1 MQTGVFIFMH
11 RLLIIA
17 LLLAAAPAAASPMQS
32 LVLPSLEYVDGK
44 KPEVKETSVRLADVS
59 GRKPF
64 VLLYWN
70 PSVQHSVDELKRFDA
85 MVRDRRKALP
95 GDDMAFFAATRVI
108 NDKERAAIETVIRE
122 NRLTVPTLI
131 DANLSIATGINA
143 QFIPAYYGENRAGA
157 VALAAYGSLDERMP
171 LWGTLG
177 IALRKAQGDLPSLL
191 KATPPPLSEGSAAP
205 AFALTDLDGRS
216 VALADHLGKGKNT
229 LVIFWSV
236 YCSHCQRELP
246 RIQAY
251 LKERPGA
258 YDVVSVTRMLNPE
271 DFTAT
276 RDFAVRNGFAFP
288 VLNDGGQV
296 MLDYQI
302 KGFPTWMVVNPAGKI
317 LTIQSGERNG
327 LEGLLRKFEK

>member
-1 MQTGVFIFMH
+1 
-11 RLLIIA
+11 
-17 LLLAAAPAAASPMQS
+17 MQS
-32 LVLPSLEYVDGK
+32 LVLPSLEFVDGN
-44 KPEVKETSVRLADVS
+44 KPAVKETTVRLAEVS

-95 GDDMAFFAATRVI
+95 SDDMVFFAATRVI
-108 NDKERAAIETVIRE
+108 NDAERAAVEAVILE
-122 NRLTVPTLI
+122 NRLAVPTLI
-131 DANLSIATGINA
+131 DANLAIATGMAA
-143 QFIPAYYGENRAGA
+143 QFIPAYYGENRAGDK
-157 VALAAYGSLDERMP
+157 ALAAYGSLSERMP
-171 LWGTLG
+171 LWGTLEV
-177 IALRKAQGDLPSLL
+177 ALRKAQGDLPALI
-191 KATPPPLSEGSAAP
+191 KAVPPPVNEGSVAP
-205 AFALTDLDGRS
+205 AFALTDLDGRA
-216 VALADHLGKGKNT
+216 VALADYLGRGKNT

-251 LKERPGA
+251 LKDRPGA
-258 YDVVSVTRMLNPE
+258 YNVVSVTRMLNPE

-276 RDFAVRNGFAFP
+276 RDFVNRNGFTFA

-296 MLDYQI
+296 MLDYQL
-302 KGFPTWMVVNPAGKI
+302 KGFPTWMVVSPAGKI